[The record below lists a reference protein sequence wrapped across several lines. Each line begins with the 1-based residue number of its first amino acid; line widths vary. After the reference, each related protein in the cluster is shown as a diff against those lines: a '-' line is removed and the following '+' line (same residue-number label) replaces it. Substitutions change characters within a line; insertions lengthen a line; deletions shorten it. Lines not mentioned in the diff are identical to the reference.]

1 MIRFELEQ
9 RGFNNWIPLLGADR
23 STALPRQPGVYAVS
37 YGEARPKSWPNESC
51 GGWHKKRNPAVDP
64 ARLNLEWVDGTD
76 IVYLGRTDRTLAKR
90 IGEFARFG
98 SGQLVGH
105 WGGRLI
111 WQLPRPDLLTIG
123 WLPLDPGLAAERE
136 SALLAEFVSVFDRLP
151 FANLRK

>member
-1 MIRFELEQ
+1 MNRVELEQ

-23 STALPRQPGVYAVS
+23 STALPRLPGVYSVS
-37 YGEARPKSWPNESC
+37 YDEARPKTWPNESC
-51 GGWHKKRNPAVDP
+51 GGWYKQRDPAVDP
-64 ARLNLEWVDGTD
+64 TRLDLEWVDGTD

-98 SGQLVGH
+98 SGQPVGH

-111 WQLPRPDLLTIG
+111 WQLPRPELVMIG
-123 WLPLDPGLAAERE
+123 WLALDAGLAVERE
-136 SALLAEFVSVFDRLP
+136 SALLAEFFRTFGRLP